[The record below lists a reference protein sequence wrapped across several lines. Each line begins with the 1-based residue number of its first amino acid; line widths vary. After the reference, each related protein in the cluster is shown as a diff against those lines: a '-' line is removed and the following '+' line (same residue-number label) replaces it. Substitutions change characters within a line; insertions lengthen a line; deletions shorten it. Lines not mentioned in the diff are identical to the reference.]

1 MNPTTTITDNMKRET
16 IQTILRTIENMS
28 IEDLRKYPELER
40 AVPALYDML
49 QIDDVCDHKFVNGV
63 CVCGVLQEQILG

>member
-1 MNPTTTITDNMKRET
+1 
-16 IQTILRTIENMS
+16 MS